1 MQVLHQTMPA
11 DSQSILE
18 QLALVEHERQ
28 QRAADLSLAAS
39 VLRLKHYQ
47 QLRFERSY
55 ADLLADERYAP
66 AAQFFLEEL
75 YGPRDFSKR
84 DAQFTRVVPALVRL
98 FPQEVVD
105 TVATLARLHALS
117 EAFDSAMARHLRGG
131 AVDRPAYALAWRQV
145 GRVEDREQQVELIL
159 DIGRSLDR
167 LTRKPLLRR
176 GLQLMRGPARSAGLS
191 ALQAFLERGFDAF
204 RTMRGADQFLA
215 TIAARERALAAALFA
230 NTYSVAPADLP

>member
-1 MQVLHQTMPA
+1 MPA

-28 QRAADLSLAAS
+28 QRAAAPSLAAS

-75 YGPRDFSKR
+75 YGPRDFSER

-105 TVATLARLHALS
+105 TVETLSRLHALS
-117 EAFDSAMARHLRGG
+117 EALDTAMARHLRDG
-131 AVDRPAYALAWRQV
+131 AVDRPAYTLAWRQV
-145 GRVEDREQQVELIL
+145 GRVEDREYQVELIL
-159 DIGRSLDR
+159 AVGRSLDR
-167 LTRKPLLRR
+167 LTRKPLLRQ

-191 ALQAFLERGFDAF
+191 ALQTFLERGFDAF

-215 TIAARERALAAALFA
+215 TIAARERAIAAALFA
-230 NTYSVAPADLP
+230 GMDGSGLPDFP